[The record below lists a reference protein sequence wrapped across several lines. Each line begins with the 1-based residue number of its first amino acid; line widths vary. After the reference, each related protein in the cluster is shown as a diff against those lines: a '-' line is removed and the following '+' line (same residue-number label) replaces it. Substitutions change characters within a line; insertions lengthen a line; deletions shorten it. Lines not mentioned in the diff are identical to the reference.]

1 MKIKCY
7 ILTLENSERHIH
19 MIEKMSKFNDL
30 LDYEFIFGRQF
41 KKDFVENIID
51 KNNIVWKLSQFS
63 KEDTYLQRA
72 YSCADGHF
80 RIMES
85 FLNSD
90 YDYCLVLEDDALLPD
105 DLVDRLQYVINNFKY
120 DGYHFGTWAYT
131 HKYLKNDY
139 TFNNSLPKIG
149 ADIEFRSTLSY
160 CLNKKLALEY
170 YKLLTPIKA
179 PSDVTLQKI
188 KSIVNINNMNIL
200 FDLDQKKSSIG
211 NN

>member
-7 ILTLENSERHIH
+7 ILTLENSERHKH
-19 MIEKMSKFNDL
+19 MMEKMSKFNGL

-41 KKDFVENIID
+41 KKDFIENIVD
-51 KNNIVWKLSQFS
+51 KNKIVWKLSQFS

-105 DLVDRLQYVINNFKY
+105 DLVDRLHYVINNFKY
-120 DGYHFGTWAYT
+120 D
-131 HKYLKNDY
+131 
-139 TFNNSLPKIG
+139 
-149 ADIEFRSTLSY
+149 
-160 CLNKKLALEY
+160 
-170 YKLLTPIKA
+170 
-179 PSDVTLQKI
+179 
-188 KSIVNINNMNIL
+188 
-200 FDLDQKKSSIG
+200 
-211 NN
+211 